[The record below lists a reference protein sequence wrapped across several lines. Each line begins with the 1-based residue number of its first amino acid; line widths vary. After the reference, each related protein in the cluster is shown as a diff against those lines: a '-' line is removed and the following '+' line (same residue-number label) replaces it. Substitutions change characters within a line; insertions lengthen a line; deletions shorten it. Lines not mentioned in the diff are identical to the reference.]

1 MLLLYVNVSHL
12 TSRWWVMIIKLATD
26 VLSSCVYLS
35 LMNDFTSKGVEK
47 MDEETIF
54 WIVNIPRLRQ
64 IWVTRAQ

>member
-1 MLLLYVNVSHL
+1 
-12 TSRWWVMIIKLATD
+12 MIIKLATD

-54 WIVNIPRLRQ
+54 WLVNIPRLRQ